1 MIGNQSRLRTGQYLA
16 AAGTAAVL
24 LALAARWAGQGLIGV
39 TPDGMEGH
47 MHMQSEDAGSPAAA
61 RPKTVVTPISCEKL
75 PDMPGKSVTTV
86 IVDFPPNAYTPRHRH
101 PGSVSAFVLQGTLRS
116 QLEGSPAGTYTRGTD
131 LVRAARCDPSVR
143 RKRQHDGA
151 GGVAGDLHR
160 RRRLRRAD
168 HPGLTAAPPALQ
180 PRQ

>member
-1 MIGNQSRLRTGQYLA
+1 MIGNQSRLRTGQCLA

-24 LALAARWAGQGLIGV
+24 LVLAARWAGQGLIGV

-61 RPKTVVTPISCEKL
+61 RSKTVVTPVSCEKL

-86 IVDFPPNAYTPRHRH
+86 IVEFPPNAYTARHRH

-116 QLEGSPAGTYTRGTD
+116 QLEGSPAGTYTKGQAWFEPPGAIHLFAENASTTEP
-131 LVRAARCDPSVR
+131 AALLATFIADDDC
-143 RKRQHDGA
+143 GA
-151 GGVAGDLHR
+151 
-160 RRRLRRAD
+160 
-168 HPGLTAAPPALQ
+168 LTIPD
-180 PRQ
+180 